1 VFVAMSVVFGVGVG
15 MKRALIASVLS
26 LGLVAFAGVAGAAEP
41 AKPQV
46 PNDPRAAIAAKL
58 PGVKA
63 SDVKPSPVSGFYE
76 VIVEGEYLLSGDLFE
91 ISSRVNLTEA
101 ARSAT
106 RHQALA
112 ALNEDQ
118 MIIFSPP
125 VVKHTI
131 TVFTDVDCAYCR
143 KLHGEIAQLNK
154 LGIRVRY
161 LAYPRSG
168 PGSEDWHKMEAVWCS
183 KDRKAAITEAKLG
196 NEIEKAPKCKTPI
209 ASQYALGES
218 FGVRGTPAIIT
229 DEGQYIGGYLPP
241 QKLAAVLDGAL
252 TRADARPLPQG
263 ER

>member
-1 VFVAMSVVFGVGVG
+1 
-15 MKRALIASVLS
+15 MKRALISSWLS
-26 LGLVAFAGVAGAAEP
+26 LGLVAFAGVGGAAEP
-41 AKPQV
+41 VKPQV

-63 SDVKPSPVSGFYE
+63 ADVRPSPVSGFYE
-76 VIVEGEYLLSGDLFE
+76 VMVEGDLVYVSADGKYLLSGDLFE
-91 ISSRVNLTEA
+91 ISSRTNLTEA

-241 QKLAAVLDGAL
+241 QKLAAVLDGKG
-252 TRADARPLPQG
+252 DAKG
-263 ER
+263 AVAE